1 MDMIKSILSLR
12 WLSVWKRNVMVWRS
26 LAGPALL
33 GNIGEPLLYLFGLGY
48 GLGVFVGTVDGL
60 DYMTFLA
67 SGIICSSAMN
77 TASFEGMYS
86 AYTRMAVQYTWNGML
101 STPLDVVD
109 IVIGEA
115 IWAGTKSLLS
125 ATFILLVAALLG
137 LVSGWQALW
146 VLPVALLVGVCF
158 GSLALVMTSISWGY
172 DFFLY
177 YFTLILTPMLLLSGV
192 FFPLSQMPELIQTG
206 ATFFPLVHAVSVVRP
221 LMTGQQLSLPVL
233 HLAVVAGYLF
243 LALPLAIGLIRRRL
257 LN

>member
-1 MDMIKSILSLR
+1 MDIIKAILSLR
-12 WLSVWKRNVMVWRS
+12 WLSVWKRNLMVWRT

-48 GLGVFVGTVDGL
+48 GLGEFVGTVDGL

-67 SGIICSSAMN
+67 SGIICSSAMY

-101 STPLDVVD
+101 SAPLDVVD

-137 LVSGWQALW
+137 VVSGWQALW
-146 VLPVALLVGVCF
+146 VLPVALLLGVCF
-158 GSLALVMTSISWGY
+158 GALALVMTAISWGY

-177 YFTLILTPMLLLSGV
+177 YFTLVLTPMLLLSGV

-206 ATFFPLVHAVSVVRP
+206 ASYFPLVHAVSVVRP
-221 LMTGQQLSLPVL
+221 LMTGQQLSLPIL
-233 HLAVVAGYLF
+233 HLAVVAGYLL